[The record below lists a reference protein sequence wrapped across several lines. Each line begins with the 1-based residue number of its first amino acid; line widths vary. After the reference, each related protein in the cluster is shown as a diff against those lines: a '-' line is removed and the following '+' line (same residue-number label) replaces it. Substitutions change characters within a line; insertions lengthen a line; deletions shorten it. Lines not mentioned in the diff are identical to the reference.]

1 MVDQQ
6 MIARIFGWL
15 TAGMSDAA
23 SASVAA
29 ALIAFLGV
37 ALSALVSLAIS
48 RRTGYVSAVTVER
61 ARWIN
66 SLRENIAAYS
76 GRVQALVQKIE
87 SESADVAFPAF
98 QKQRAERIPFINDID
113 RLQALI
119 RLQVNL
125 NGEID
130 RNIILI
136 LEKMRPLAEGNA
148 SGELN
153 KAGELLIA
161 HSQWLLKAEWE
172 TVKAEAG
179 MNILPFIRR
188 FEVSSRLKKYRV
200 FCDGVGR
207 IKTNNDRTKVD
218 YDF

>member
-87 SESADVAFPAF
+87 SESADVAF
-98 QKQRAERIPFINDID
+98 RA
-113 RLQALI
+113 
-119 RLQVNL
+119 
-125 NGEID
+125 GS
-130 RNIILI
+130 
-136 LEKMRPLAEGNA
+136 GN
-148 SGELN
+148 LN
-153 KAGELLIA
+153 KAISG
-161 HSQWLLKAEWE
+161 
-172 TVKAEAG
+172 
-179 MNILPFIRR
+179 
-188 FEVSSRLKKYRV
+188 VSA
-200 FCDGVGR
+200 
-207 IKTNNDRTKVD
+207 
-218 YDF
+218 